1 MLVSDR
7 PSWKQSQAP
16 PANTAAPAHNLPAA
30 AVIHLVQ
37 MRTALAR
44 YRSTGTTSALA
55 EALAKAGALL
65 AELQATAGEAGARP
79 ELTELRRLSRAVPEL
94 GELLSAAAG
103 EADRAIGAGTD
114 QLWQGLGLRSAA
126 PRWTTAELETA
137 RMVFACLCAP
147 AASPANAGDRLQT
160 GLRQLAA
167 PRFAELL
174 CAELEASEEAW
185 TRALGERYASVRHR
199 CAPRTA
205 WRSRGLSDM
214 LRADPAARQA
224 VSVRLARWMADGGTP
239 GTLAAELEAAIVHAR
254 TPARFA

>member
-1 MLVSDR
+1 M
-7 PSWKQSQAP
+7 
-16 PANTAAPAHNLPAA
+16 PAV

-44 YRSTGTTSALA
+44 YRSSGAPSALA
-55 EALAKAGALL
+55 DALSKAGALL
-65 AELQATAGEAGARP
+65 AELQGGGRESGGRP
-79 ELTELRRLSRAVPEL
+79 ELEELRRLSRLVPEL

-103 EADRAIGAGTD
+103 EAERAISAGTD

-126 PRWTTAELETA
+126 PRWTNAELETA

-147 AASPANAGDRLQT
+147 AATPAATGARLQA

-174 CAELEASEEAW
+174 CTELAASEDAW

-214 LRADPAARQA
+214 LHADPAARQA
-224 VSVRLARWMADGGTP
+224 VSARLARWMADGGTP